1 MIFMWR
7 FYGIWMDCLTSM
19 LILTPVILLLIKIQG
34 RKIGSVHTIG
44 VFLYIC
50 VLSGIFSVT
59 GIPNM
64 MHWEFDFSYNII
76 PMVDLFRS
84 TTQYLLNV
92 LMFIPVGVLLPLLWE
107 QYQGWKGV
115 LKFGCF
121 LTVFIETVQIF
132 TFRTTDIDDIL
143 TNLLGALLGYLLV
156 WLLTKGCR
164 LPLPL
169 GRGKEME
176 EKTGQWVYFLAVLLE
191 QFFIQPYWS
200 MFFWD
205 TLL

>member
-1 MIFMWR
+1 MWR

-92 LMFIPVGVLLPLLWE
+92 LMFIPVGFLLPLLWE

-121 LTVFIETVQIF
+121 LTMFIVKCLF
-132 TFRTTDIDDIL
+132 
-143 TNLLGALLGYLLV
+143 
-156 WLLTKGCR
+156 
-164 LPLPL
+164 
-169 GRGKEME
+169 
-176 EKTGQWVYFLAVLLE
+176 YFLAKNFKMPIKPLLLFSQKQRTHLALLSLYNSCFLHIHPHLLSRPIRRRE
-191 QFFIQPYWS
+191 GIRFFQCCPVPLWAQI
-200 MFFWD
+200 
-205 TLL
+205 